1 MTILVGTIYKGM
13 CDESPLQ
20 NFHRVLQV
28 VESEDLV
35 VLIEV
40 PGGPR
45 KCEGAKQN
53 NYYVKGFIR
62 KRLSDLLAWKT
73 QRLIEVSSI
82 NWQPLWN
89 MSDDDIRAEYPP
101 RKGQTES
108 TMIQSRER
116 KWELIRPVIHDYENN
131 MMTDFMA
138 VERKAGIRAFEVG
151 VSKGQ
156 MLDSIHRYFAFGCI
170 KNALFPNYAACGA
183 PTMPRLAKRKKLGR
197 KNAAV
202 LAGNIALE
210 GKILTEEDRQNLKD
224 GWSMYVRPGTKVA
237 EAYRATMT
245 AFYNIGY
252 SKKNGYI
259 VADLLNAELRPTERE
274 FIYHGPLGVN
284 GETATRRLM
293 GEGEWLKNHRELIGS
308 ARDGVIAFGQACSI
322 DASPIDVNLVSCFDP
337 LRPIGVGRGI
347 FVTEIGFDLIVG
359 WHVAI
364 GGIGVN
370 EANLAILCGAL
381 DKSDELARYGLES
394 LSPDDFPFVF
404 SSKIFTDNGELR
416 CIKGISANVDNL
428 GSKLELIPSGRPDR
442 NPVSEAGHHSRNS
455 NFNHHLIG
463 TTRGKQRKRG
473 EQLAISKAL
482 LSHYQYMRLLLL
494 WIHWRNT
501 KQQVPHFLST
511 EMRRDKVEPTRISM
525 YRWAKQKGYVAGKLV
540 DHSLLKAHLL
550 TTFTASVKRNGLF
563 LHRPNKGGAVE
574 LLSKAIFNDGYLGTS
589 GIIRAALN
597 GGKKHIE
604 VKVNPDDLSRIYLF
618 DKNGVHE
625 IRNISNDPLLVID
638 GCIADLA
645 VMNDVDRERNIETAS
660 QQDQDVIDMRS
671 FRVEEQAKAIRNK
684 NKILHQS
691 GARPRQNTDRSS
703 VRENQAAEKRER
715 LNNSISRASAEIEK
729 KVPDDVP
736 RTITLPSISPIEEK
750 VDLQHKPND
759 INSFRLARLR
769 DFHAQRK

>member
-1 MTILVGTIYKGM
+1 
-13 CDESPLQ
+13 
-20 NFHRVLQV
+20 
-28 VESEDLV
+28 
-35 VLIEV
+35 
-40 PGGPR
+40 
-45 KCEGAKQN
+45 
-53 NYYVKGFIR
+53 
-62 KRLSDLLAWKT
+62 LSDLVAWKT
-73 QRLIEVSSI
+73 QKLIVEATIKLPS
-82 NWQPLWN
+82 LWN
-89 MSDDDIRAEYPP
+89 MSDDAIRAEYPP
-101 RKGQTES
+101 KSEKTDS
-108 TMIQSRER
+108 SMIQDRDR
-116 KWELIRPVIHDYENN
+116 KWELISPIIHDYENN
-131 MMTDFMA
+131 ILADI
-138 VERKAGIRAFEVG
+138 RGIDKKASARALEIG

-156 MLDSIHRYFAFGCI
+156 MLDAIHRYFAYGCI
-170 KNALFPNYAACGA
+170 KNALLSNYASCGA
-183 PTMPRLAKRKKLGR
+183 PAMPRLAKYKKPGR

-224 GWSMYVRPGTKVA
+224 GWAMYVRPGTKIG

-364 GGIGVN
+364 AGIGVN

-381 DKSDELARYGLES
+381 GKSDELARYGLDN
-394 LSPDDFPFVF
+394 LSPDDFPSVF

-442 NPVSEAGHHSRNS
+442 NPVSESGHHSRNS
-455 NFNHHLIG
+455 GLNHHLIG
-463 TTRGKQRKRG
+463 TTKGKQRKRG
-473 EQLAISKAL
+473 EPLAISKAL

-501 KQQVPHFLST
+501 KQQVPHLLST

-525 YRWAKQKGYVAGKLV
+525 YRWAKQKGYVAGKPV
-540 DHSLLKAHLL
+540 DHSLLKSHLL
-550 TTFTASVKRNGLF
+550 TTFTASVKRNGLI

-574 LLSKAIFNDGYLGTS
+574 LLSKAIFNDSYLATS

-660 QQDQDVIDMRS
+660 QQDQDVVDMRS
-671 FRVEEQAKAIRNK
+671 FRVEEQAKALRNK
-684 NKILHQS
+684 NNILFQ
-691 GARPRQNTDRSS
+691 GGVRPRQKTDRSS

-715 LNNSISRASAEIEK
+715 LNNSIRQASAEIEE

-736 RTITLPSISPIEEK
+736 QTITLPSISPLEPK
-750 VDLQHKPND
+750 VDIQPKPND

-769 DFHAQRK
+769 DFHVQRK